1 MEMCKVCRDFFEE
14 EKVGIKNGC
23 CNNCNNLVIEEK
35 KDYKINMNKTEKNR
49 NNEKLDSLYYSLG
62 IGLTIII
69 MILFKNNKIEVEY
82 IFYFIGI
89 IIFITIFY
97 MIRKLFIIILI
108 LMIGV
113 CSIYGII
120 YYPLQIIAILLF
132 LLVFAYFIKN

>member
-1 MEMCKVCRDFFEE
+1 MEMCKVCREIFEE
-14 EKVGIKNGC
+14 DTAKIKNGC
-23 CNNCNNLVIEEK
+23 CDNCNDLNIQEK
-35 KDYKINMNKTEKNR
+35 KDYKIKMSINQDKKSEEFNF
-49 NNEKLDSLYYSLG
+49 LYYSLG

-69 MILFKNNKIEVEY
+69 MILFKNNKIEIEY

-89 IIFITIFY
+89 IIFIPIFY